1 MVAVEPAGNKFALL
15 RLIIGPVYWLQLQL
29 FPVVWIIGIPLTV
42 NNCSQLL
49 LPTVLNVGTV
59 AGAAETLTVIVVGVN
74 GTPALEMLRVTV

>member
-1 MVAVEPAGNKFALL
+1 MVAVEPAGKAFALL
-15 RLIIGPVYWLQLQL
+15 RLIIGPLYWLQLQL

-49 LPTVLNVGTV
+49 PPTVLNVGTV

>member
-1 MVAVEPAGNKFALL
+1 L
-15 RLIIGPVYWLQLQL
+15 YWLQLQL

-49 LPTVLNVGTV
+49 PPTVLNVGTV